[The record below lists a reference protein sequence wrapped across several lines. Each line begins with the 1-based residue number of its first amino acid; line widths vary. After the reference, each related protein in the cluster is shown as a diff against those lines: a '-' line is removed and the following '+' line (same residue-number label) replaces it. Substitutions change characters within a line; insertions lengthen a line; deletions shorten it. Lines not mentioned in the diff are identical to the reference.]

1 MAWGRGSGRC
11 ANRTAACR
19 RDQIVMRARTAG
31 LAAFAV
37 VALLV
42 AGCGERPQVVNYK
55 QGKYQGKPDT
65 PAYASAPYNGN
76 RQQWDN
82 AIDTRAQHQNEY
94 VRLRD

>member
-1 MAWGRGSGRC
+1 MKVNPKIG
-11 ANRTAACR
+11 
-19 RDQIVMRARTAG
+19 
-31 LAAFAV
+31 AV

>member
-1 MAWGRGSGRC
+1 M
-11 ANRTAACR
+11 
-19 RDQIVMRARTAG
+19 MRARTTG